1 MEYVPLVKQVPKTQV
16 REVQKQAGAGAE
28 RGERFFLVPSRK
40 QSFLFFFRKYI
51 IVACFLFV
59 SGWGSTLPSARACGG
74 GWLGTFE
81 VISQRTWPMKFVF
94 L

>member
-40 QSFLFFFRKYI
+40 QSFLFFLENILLLHVFYLCQ
-51 IVACFLFV
+51 VGV
-59 SGWGSTLPSARACGG
+59 PHYQARERVVEAG
-74 GWLGTFE
+74 LALL
-81 VISQRTWPMKFVF
+81 R
-94 L
+94 